1 MRKNVPVLISAPQIQ
16 DRVDALAQE
25 IMQTYHN
32 QAITIVGVLTGCL
45 VFLSDLIRRLD
56 MPLKIAL
63 VQASS
68 YRGTATTAGELHV
81 QDELLPEL
89 QGRHVLILD
98 DILDTG
104 KTLRHMVDHIN
115 TLGAESVRVGVLLRK
130 EGRQEVALE
139 PDFVGFPIPDA
150 FVIGYG
156 LDFNDEYRNLP
167 YIGILTEE
175 T

>member
-1 MRKNVPVLISAPQIQ
+1 MRKNIPVLISAQQIEE
-16 DRVDALAQE
+16 RVDALAQE

-32 QAITIVGVLTGCL
+32 QPITIVGVLTGCL

-68 YRGTATTAGELHV
+68 YRGKATTPGELHV
-81 QDELLPEL
+81 QDDLLPEL
-89 QGRHVLILD
+89 KGRHVLILD

-104 KTLRHMVDHIN
+104 QTLRHMVDHIQG
-115 TLGAESVRVGVLLRK
+115 LGAESVRVCVLLRK
-130 EGRQEVALE
+130 EGRQRIALE
-139 PDFVGFPIPDA
+139 PNFVGFPIPDA

-156 LDFNDEYRNLP
+156 LDFNDEYRNVP

-175 T
+175 G